1 MSQDNP
7 RLGIALMLLTTFIFA
22 AQDGIS
28 AYLAGKY
35 NAYLIVMIRYW
46 FFATTVLTIAH
57 LYQGGIRKVAASV
70 IPKTQFFRG
79 VLLQLE
85 IIVTVLSFVFLGL
98 VEAHAIFAVY
108 PLMIAALSG
117 LVLGESVGWRRW
129 LAIAVGFVG
138 ILIILKPGFGVFS
151 PYALIPLLGAL
162 MFALYGLLT
171 RYVSRFDTPA
181 TSFFWTGI
189 GGAVSATIIGLFF
202 LEPLAQE
209 DWGWM
214 ALLCVTGIA
223 GHFTM
228 IKCYSVIEAARV
240 QPFAYF
246 QLVFATIIGVTIFS
260 ETLPLNTFIGSAI
273 VVAAGIFALIRTYL
287 SRAPNPD

>member
-1 MSQDNP
+1 MNQDNP

-28 AYLAGKY
+28 AYLAREY

-46 FFATTVLTIAH
+46 FFAAAVLSLAH
-57 LYQGGIRKVAASV
+57 FYQGGIRKIAASR

-98 VEAHAIFAVY
+98 VEAHAIFAIY

-129 LAIAVGFVG
+129 LAIAVGFAG

-171 RYVSRFDTPA
+171 RYVSRFDAPS

-189 GGAVSATIIGLFF
+189 GGAVSATAIGLFF
-202 LEPLAQE
+202 LEPLARS

-223 GHFTM
+223 GHFTL
-228 IKCYSVIEAARV
+228 IKCYSVVEAARV

-246 QLVFATIIGVTIFS
+246 QLVFATLIGVMLFG
-260 ETLPLNTFIGSAI
+260 EALPLNTFIGSII
-273 VVAAGIFALIRTYL
+273 VVSAGVFALIRTYL
-287 SRAPNPD
+287 SRATDPG

>member
-28 AYLAGKY
+28 AYLASKY
-35 NAYLIVMIRYW
+35 NPYLIVMIRYW
-46 FFATTVLTIAH
+46 FFAAAVLALAH
-57 LYQGGIRKVAASV
+57 FYQGGIKKVASSL

-85 IIVTVLSFVFLGL
+85 IIVTVVSFVYLGL
-98 VEAHAIFAVY
+98 VEAHAIFAIY

-129 LAIAVGFVG
+129 LAIAIGFVG

-171 RYVSRFDTPA
+171 RFVARFDTPA

-189 GGAVSATIIGLFF
+189 GGAVSATMIGLFF
-202 LEPLAQE
+202 LEPLARS

-214 ALLCVTGIA
+214 ALLCVTGIT
-223 GHFTM
+223 GHFTL

-246 QLVFATIIGVTIFS
+246 QLVFATLIGVMIFQ
-260 ETLPLNTFIGSAI
+260 EALPLNTFFGSVI
-273 VVAAGIFALIRTYL
+273 VVSAGIFALIRTYL
-287 SRAPNPD
+287 SHASDRA